1 MNILITKT
9 LIKATE
15 GSIIIINGRII
26 ENVKEYTYL
35 GQQTSATDIMSKEI
49 DTSIGKI
56 TIGKPIQSS

>member
-35 GQQTSATDIMSKEI
+35 GQQIKVTDIMSKEI

>member
-15 GSIIIINGRII
+15 GSIIINGRII

-35 GQQTSATDIMSKEI
+35 GQQTSATDITSKEI
-49 DTSIGKI
+49 DTRKGNAWKS
-56 TIGKPIQSS
+56 